1 MTQSAASAFPWDS
14 RVPRPAGFNA
24 GAIWTDAHLLAEVKA
39 GVQAVFGSRLD
50 KILLYGSRARG
61 DAGPESDYDIAVSL
75 HGIADPLDDAEA
87 LADLATALIY
97 RSGGKVVSF
106 AVFAPEQLDT
116 PGELTGE
123 LTADNIRREGRLL

>member
-1 MTQSAASAFPWDS
+1 MGSTSAPAFPWDS
-14 RVPRPAGFNA
+14 RVPRPASFNA
-24 GAIWTDAHLLAEVKA
+24 GAVWTDEHLLAEVKV

-61 DAGPESDYDIAVSL
+61 DAEPDSDYDIAVSL
-75 HGIADPLDDAEA
+75 RGIADPLRDAEA

-106 AVFAPEQLDT
+106 AVFAPEQLDA
-116 PGELTGE
+116 PGALTV
-123 LTADNIRREGRLL
+123 ANIRREGRLL